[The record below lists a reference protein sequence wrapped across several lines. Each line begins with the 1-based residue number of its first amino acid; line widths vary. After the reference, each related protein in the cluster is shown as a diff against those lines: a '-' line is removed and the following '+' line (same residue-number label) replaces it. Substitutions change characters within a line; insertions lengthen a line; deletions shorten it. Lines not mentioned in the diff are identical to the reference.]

1 MIKIEFKLIHI
12 NKMKNSLR
20 LIAIIALATL
30 SLSSFAQKKKK
41 KNKQEV
47 KEEVVIGFTS
57 KYDTASYMIGQIIGA
72 NFAEIPAKDQLSVAL
87 MQKGLADV
95 FADTGMFSKEEIQA
109 FLNVFM
115 KEQQEIAEAAEKE
128 DALKEEKAF
137 FEENRTKEGIIE
149 LESGLQ
155 YKVVREGTGIKPEA
169 TDKVKVH
176 YTGKLLDG
184 TVFDSSVERG
194 EPIEFGLN
202 QVIKGW
208 TEGLQHMQ
216 EGAVHMIYIP
226 AELGYGSRGAGQVIK
241 PYSTLV
247 FEVELLEVIKPGA
260 GE

>member
-1 MIKIEFKLIHI
+1 
-12 NKMKNSLR
+12 MKKSLR

-30 SLSSFAQKKKK
+30 SLSSFAQKKNKK
-41 KNKQEV
+41 TKKEITDEAV
-47 KEEVVIGFTS
+47 KITT
-57 KYDTASYMIGQIIGA
+57 KYDTASYMLGQVIGA
-72 NFAEIPAKDQLSVAL
+72 NFAEMPAKNQLNVKL

-95 FADTGMFSKEEIQA
+95 FADTSMFSKDEIQA
-109 FLNVFM
+109 FLNDFM
-115 KEQQEIAEAAEKE
+115 TDQQQIAEATEKE
-128 DALKEEKAF
+128 KALKGEKAF
-137 FEENRTKEGIIE
+137 LAENKNKEGVIA

-155 YKVVREGTGIKPEA
+155 YKVIRKGTGINPEA
-169 TDKVKVH
+169 TDKVRVH

-216 EGAVHMIYIP
+216 EGAVHLLYIP

-247 FEVELLEVIKPGA
+247 FEVELLEVIKPEA